1 VCCAHH
7 TVLMLELQENIAKV
21 QAATGSLRRNVVDD
35 AVREYF
41 VTLDLIGSPSA
52 GDFQAAEG
60 RANAVLKQEL
70 LSPKAVA
77 LANGGTALDD
87 DGVALVALGFDTIAK
102 PLRVPAPVAGAEAK
116 PFTLALAG
124 AGGAIGGMML
134 GAALMRLAYDMRDLG
149 LALGGPLGAFLLV
162 LIVHRMGRVG
172 LLTKI
177 LPWLFIRPKALRGAF
192 RKEHERAVRGAVE
205 QWVDWAIP
213 MLAVLCMYRVGP
225 PESGADRDK
234 ALRRLAKLVYSLH
247 QATAESLP
255 VVAHELIQ
263 EAKNS
268 GFEGLEGQP
277 VFLEEGREETEV
289 LTWSPD
295 LQGRYEAFGH
305 IVEGDRVTVER
316 PAVVLGGQIVQRGL
330 VRKVRDRT

>member
-1 VCCAHH
+1 
-7 TVLMLELQENIAKV
+7 MLELQENIVKV
-21 QAATGSLRRNVVDD
+21 QSATESLRRAVVDD

-52 GDFQAAEG
+52 GDFEAAES

-70 LSPKAVA
+70 LAPKAVA
-77 LANGGTALDD
+77 LVNGGTPLDE
-87 DGVALVALGFDTIAK
+87 DGVALIALGFETIAR
-102 PLRVPAPVAGAEAK
+102 PLRVPGPVAGSEAK
-116 PFTLALAG
+116 PMTLALAG

-149 LALGGPLGAFLLV
+149 LALGGPIGAFFVVLV
-162 LIVHRMGRVG
+162 VHRMARVG

-177 LPWLFIRPKALRGAF
+177 LPWLFVRPKALRGAF
-192 RKEHERAVRGAVE
+192 RKEHDRAVRGAIE

-213 MLAVLCMYRVGP
+213 MLAVLCVHRTGP

-277 VFLEEGREETEV
+277 VFLEPAREETEV

-295 LQGRYEAFGH
+295 LQGRYETFGH

-330 VRKVRDRT
+330 VRKVRDRA